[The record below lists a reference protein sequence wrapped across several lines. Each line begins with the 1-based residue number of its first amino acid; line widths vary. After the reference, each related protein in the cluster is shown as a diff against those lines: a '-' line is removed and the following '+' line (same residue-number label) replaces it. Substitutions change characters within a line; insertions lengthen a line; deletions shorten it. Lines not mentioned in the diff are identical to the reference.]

1 MIIHIIFNFDDTLLL
16 NQVDDTLLL
25 ILTAQAEKLVTC
37 K

>member
-1 MIIHIIFNFDDTLLL
+1 MLYSILADTLLL